1 MPFDLKKQWPVA
13 LSAVKFAVSGCL
25 SAFWWVPNGPPS
37 TQSQWHV
44 ALLFGIP
51 LVLLCR
57 CRPLL
62 LGPIWL
68 AASGLIWWAV
78 LPTGQVLSL
87 LFDKFGVIITGVF
100 GALLFGAAFCVLVRR
115 AGLLEFELL
124 ATFGL
129 LGGVV
134 FASLQVVPNVS
145 DFSGGPVGSVRGFAA
160 LAGHCFAIQLTS
172 LTRPDQLGLE

>member
-1 MPFDLKKQWPVA
+1 MM
-13 LSAVKFAVSGCL
+13 
-25 SAFWWVPNGPPS
+25 
-37 TQSQWHV
+37 
-44 ALLFGIP
+44 I
-51 LVLLCR
+51 
-57 CRPLL
+57 
-62 LGPIWL
+62 LG
-68 AASGLIWWAV
+68 V
-78 LPTGQVLSL
+78 V
-87 LFDKFGVIITGVF
+87 

-134 FASLQVVPNVS
+134 FALTLQVAPNVGE
-145 DFSGGPVGSVRGFAA
+145 FSGGPVGSVRGFAA